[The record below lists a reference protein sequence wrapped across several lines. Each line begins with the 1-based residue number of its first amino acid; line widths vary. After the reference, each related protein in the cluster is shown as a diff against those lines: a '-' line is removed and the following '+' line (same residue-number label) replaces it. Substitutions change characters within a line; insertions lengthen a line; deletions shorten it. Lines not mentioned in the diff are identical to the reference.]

1 MTLTNDPDP
10 GATRPD
16 GGRDAL
22 IAELV
27 DEMTA
32 WSPRDRMSAFRS
44 WLKGSLSLI
53 HLHVL
58 TVLEA
63 DGAIPMSRLADVL
76 DVSVASATGIV
87 TRMEERGLVE
97 RRHGET
103 DRRVVLVRPT
113 EAGIAIFRDM
123 TEHRRQQLAILFT
136 RLTDDELTALLTG
149 LRAMRA
155 ARLALHVEK
164 AKEGLVAVR
173 LAPSGGGETGATGE
187 PGPAGGTNAT
197 VIASPVGVA
206 DAAAAAE
213 KAATPVIKGRDA

>member
-1 MTLTNDPDP
+1 VTLNNDQTPTPDP
-10 GATRPD
+10 TSDPTQPARDTAPPD
-16 GGRDAL
+16 SGRDTL

-27 DEMTA
+27 EEMTA
-32 WSPRDRMSAFRS
+32 WSPRERINVFRS

-63 DGAIPMSRLADVL
+63 DGPLPMSHLAETL
-76 DVSVASATGIV
+76 DVSVASTTGIIG
-87 TRMEERGLVE
+87 RMEERGLVE
-97 RRHGET
+97 RSHGEA

-123 TEHRRQQLAILFT
+123 TEHRRQSLTHLFG
-136 RLTDDELTALLTG
+136 RLTDAELSALLIG

-164 AKEGLVAVR
+164 AKEGLVAVT
-173 LAPSGGGETGATGE
+173 LAP
-187 PGPAGGTNAT
+187 AGTD
-197 VIASPVGVA
+197 
-206 DAAAAAE
+206 DAAIVAE
-213 KAATPVIKGRDA
+213 NAATPKITRGKG

>member
-1 MTLTNDPDP
+1 VTLTTEDR
-10 GATRPD
+10 GEG
-16 GGRDAL
+16 GGRDTL

-32 WSPRDRMSAFRS
+32 WSPRDRIDAFRA

-63 DGAIPMSRLADVL
+63 DGAMPMSRLAETL

-87 TRMEERGLVE
+87 GRMEERGLVE
-97 RRHGET
+97 RTHGEK

-123 TEHRRQQLAILFT
+123 TEQRRRSLAHLFT

-149 LRAMRA
+149 LRAMHA

-164 AKEGLVAVR
+164 TKSGLVAVT
-173 LAPSGGGETGATGE
+173 LDPAGTGAAGTG
-187 PGPAGGTNAT
+187 
-197 VIASPVGVA
+197 
-206 DAAAAAE
+206 DAAIAAE
-213 KAATPVIKGRDA
+213 NAATPIVKVRDQ